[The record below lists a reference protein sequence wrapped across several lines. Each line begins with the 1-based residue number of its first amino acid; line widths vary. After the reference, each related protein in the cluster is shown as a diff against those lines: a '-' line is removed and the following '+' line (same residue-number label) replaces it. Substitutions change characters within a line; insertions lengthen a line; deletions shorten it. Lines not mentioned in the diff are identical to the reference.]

1 MKSLVIGYGNSLRGD
16 DGVGPLV
23 ARQVADWQ
31 LPDVRSRCVHQLVP
45 ELAADIADVERVF
58 FVDAC
63 LERESTIDLRLRQAC
78 LEPIEP
84 AEPTEIAARLDHLW
98 CPSVLLHLAKTLYGS
113 EPVAYQIL
121 IPAIQF
127 EYGTSISAIALDGLT
142 GSLATLK
149 DILTHSLPA
158 QWEDIP
164 CMKSV

>member
-23 ARQVADWQ
+23 AQQVAGWK
-31 LPDVRSRCVHQLVP
+31 LPDVRSLSVHQLTP
-45 ELAADIADVERVF
+45 ELAANIAEAERVF

-63 LERESTIDLRLRQAC
+63 IEQRSTTELRLSQARV
-78 LEPIEP
+78 ETIEP
-84 AEPTEIAARLDHLW
+84 AEATSRLDHLW
-98 CPSVLLHLAKTLYGS
+98 CPSVLLHLAKTLYAV

-127 EYGTSISAIALDGLT
+127 EFGQSISVIASDGFTWSLT
-142 GSLATLK
+142 ILK
-149 DILTHSLPA
+149 DILTNQEEA
-158 QWEDIP
+158 VP